1 MLTVRKRVNEM
12 QGSPNTSETY
22 QRIHI
27 VLRYCKQRFSPV
39 TNVLCVNP
47 DKHLRWSVLQRIVDD
62 RKLLIIFAKRFVLDV
77 SLGYEYAFAE
87 GEK

>member
-1 MLTVRKRVNEM
+1 MLTVRKRINEM
-12 QGSPNTSETY
+12 QGSPATSETY

-39 TNVLCVNP
+39 TNVLCENP
-47 DKHLRWSVLQRIVDD
+47 DKHLRWSVLQKIVNG
-62 RKLLIIFAKRFVLDV
+62 RKLLIIFAKSFVLNV
-77 SLGYEYAFAE
+77 SLGYEYAIAE